1 MSILNSKVPSKKIGS
16 WNDSPWIT
24 RDLKKLLRK
33 KKRFYNTSGDTYKK
47 SGKAVDKLKYWK
59 FQKALKTKFKSAQ
72 DEYIENTLA
81 CALKE
86 KPKKFWSYTKSR
98 KQDQIGIPRLN
109 VNSKVMSDS
118 TSKAEVLSN
127 HFQQIFT
134 KEDLS
139 FISNKGRSDIPA
151 MDSVLFNR
159 ESIINLLKNL
169 DSKKANGPDKLP
181 TTLLKITASE
191 IAEVVT
197 FLFTQSY
204 ESGQLPNDWRNV
216 HVVPVFKKGEKH
228 DTCDY
233 RPVSLTAVL
242 CKIMEHVIYKNI
254 MHHLDDNN
262 ILFANQHGFWKTH
275 SCETQLILAVEDL
288 AMNLDHGGQMDMI
301 ILDFSK
307 AFDKVPHQHLISKLQ
322 FYGIQGS
329 TLAWIKSWLTRRSQS
344 VITVV
349 DGVCSKSAVVTSG
362 GATRHCTRSI
372 NVFVIH

>member
-33 KKRFYNTSGDTYKK
+33 KKRLYNTSGDTYKK
-47 SGKAVDKLKYWK
+47 SGKAVDKLKYRK
-59 FQKALKTKFKSAQ
+59 FQKALKTEFKSAQ
-72 DEYIENTLA
+72 DEYIENTLD
-81 CALKE
+81 CDLKE

-98 KQDQIGIPRLN
+98 KQDQIGIPPLN

-139 FISNKGRSDIPA
+139 FISNKGCSDIPA

-159 ESIINLLKNL
+159 ESIINLLKDL

-181 TTLLKITASE
+181 TTLLKITALE

-204 ESGQLPNDWRNV
+204 DSGQLPNDWRNV

-228 DTCDY
+228 DT
-233 RPVSLTAVL
+233 
-242 CKIMEHVIYKNI
+242 
-254 MHHLDDNN
+254 
-262 ILFANQHGFWKTH
+262 
-275 SCETQLILAVEDL
+275 
-288 AMNLDHGGQMDMI
+288 
-301 ILDFSK
+301 
-307 AFDKVPHQHLISKLQ
+307 
-322 FYGIQGS
+322 
-329 TLAWIKSWLTRRSQS
+329 
-344 VITVV
+344 
-349 DGVCSKSAVVTSG
+349 
-362 GATRHCTRSI
+362 
-372 NVFVIH
+372 